1 VLGTYRYW
9 AKRLGQPP
17 PVEMTFEP
25 VALPDGGIAAKPGT
39 LREMTEEELA
49 KIFPP
54 KSDG

>member
-25 VALPDGGIAAKPGT
+25 VRLPDGGIAAKPGS
-39 LREMTEEELA
+39 LRKMTEEELA
-49 KIFPP
+49 EIFPP